1 MRILVITIWT
11 ISLSSYCAYLTI
23 RSIKELQINK
33 YFITLKIAIGTLGS
47 LIILAS
53 GIILIVN
60 TVNN

>member
-1 MRILVITIWT
+1 M
-11 ISLSSYCAYLTI
+11 SI
-23 RSIKELQINK
+23 RELQINK